1 MDSTWFVVADR
12 SQAHVYAV
20 EGSRTRPT
28 LRPVQVLEQPT
39 ARRAGQA
46 EAPSPSSASSSHR
59 MMVDPTGIQA
69 EQDRRFVREL
79 TRHLTQAQHRKAFSR
94 LLIAAPADFV
104 GHLREAAGRPLQR
117 AVHREIIGDYTGDTL
132 QALTER
138 MRRQEWLD

>member
-1 MDSTWFVVADR
+1 MESTWFVVADR

-28 LRPVQVLEQPT
+28 LRPVQVLEHPG
-39 ARRAGQA
+39 ARRTGNA
-46 EAPSPSSASSSHR
+46 EGASASSSSRR
-59 MMVDPTGIQA
+59 MMVDPSGIQA

-79 TRHLTQAQHRKAFSR
+79 ARHLTRAQQQRAFSR

-104 GHLREAAGRPLQR
+104 GHLRETAGRPLQR
-117 AVHREIIGDYTGDTL
+117 LVHREIIGDYTGDTV

-138 MRRQEWLD
+138 LRRQEWLD

>member
-1 MDSTWFVVADR
+1 MESTWFVVADR
-12 SQAHVYAV
+12 SQAHVYAI

-28 LRPVQVLEQPT
+28 LRPIQVLEQPS
-39 ARRAGQA
+39 ARRAA
-46 EAPSPSSASSSHR
+46 EAASPASASSSHR

-104 GHLREAAGRPLQR
+104 GHLRETAGRPLQR
-117 AVHREIIGDYTGDTL
+117 AVHREIIGDYTGDTV

-138 MRRQEWLD
+138 LRRQEWLD